1 VDMCAFP
8 NPFEH
13 AERFPR
19 NTRKARGQC
28 GQSRVSRTEKSA
40 ATASIAGAAG
50 PGLLQKTHVLLSFS
64 RWHGVC

>member
-28 GQSRVSRTEKSA
+28 GQGSVAVAEKSA

-50 PGLLQKTHVLLSFS
+50 AFEIQKTLF
-64 RWHGVC
+64 